1 VIHRALIP
9 LLILLLAVPVFADPG
24 SIKPP
29 TGVRVYA
36 IGPAVDFDLADI
48 DGNRDTLSSGRGQWV
63 FLHFWASWC
72 GPCRKEMPAIQRL
85 SALMANEALK
95 IQLVNTAEDEDAIFS
110 FLGGVAPDLT
120 TLRDPDGQVTE
131 IWKPR
136 GLPATYL
143 IDPQG
148 QVRYQALGGRD
159 WDQPEYLEF
168 LKALIR
174 SRANTTGNN
183 KLP

>member
-1 VIHRALIP
+1 MMHRVLIP
-9 LLILLLAVPVFADPG
+9 LLILLFAVPVLAD
-24 SIKPP
+24 SDLIKLP

-36 IGPAVDFDLADI
+36 IGPAPDFDLADI

-72 GPCRKEMPAIQRL
+72 GPCRKEMPAVQRM
-85 SALMANEALK
+85 SVLMADEALK

-110 FLGGVAPDLT
+110 FLAGVAPDLT
-120 TLRDPDGQVTE
+120 TLRDADGQVTE
-131 IWKPR
+131 VWKPR

-159 WDQPEYLEF
+159 WDQPEYLAF
-168 LKALIR
+168 LKALVR
-174 SRANTTGNN
+174 SSAKTN
-183 KLP
+183 